1 MCPSFTT
8 YCNFS
13 VYEVESYFKCS
24 LFEGKEHLKYQSTNL
39 FPPVKNC
46 VSCSRNRSQLR
57 PRRLTS
63 PTFAPLHPPP
73 SLTTKGNSPAL
84 HHRLVLPIL
93 ELWNHTVCTFFLP
106 IFFAQPLWVKGYSFS
121 KENLVGPYQNEI
133 PGKRK
138 AVFSRNER
146 IVRSQRIYKF

>member
-1 MCPSFTT
+1 MCPSSTT
-8 YCNFS
+8 YCNFN
-13 VYEVESYFKCS
+13 VYEVECYFKCS

-39 FPPVKNC
+39 FPPVKNS

-57 PRRLTS
+57 PRSLTS

-93 ELWNHTVCTFFLP
+93 ELWKYTVCTFFCPSSL
-106 IFFAQPLWVKGYSFS
+106 LNLCES
-121 KENLVGPYQNEI
+121 KDIPFQRKTWLVFTKMKSWEMESSL
-133 PGKRK
+133 K
-138 AVFSRNER
+138 
-146 IVRSQRIYKF
+146 

>member
-93 ELWNHTVCTFFLP
+93 ELWNHTVCTFFCPSSL
-106 IFFAQPLWVKGYSFS
+106 LNLCES
-121 KENLVGPYQNEI
+121 KDIPFQRKTWLVLTKMKSLGN
-133 PGKRK
+133 GKQ
-138 AVFSRNER
+138 S
-146 IVRSQRIYKF
+146 